1 LAVLDPVHGAVGV
14 NPLRKVAEASV
25 YQNTT
30 LYMNNKRYSK
40 EASPGTGTYYLM
52 HPSPTGT

>member
-25 YQNTT
+25 YHNTT
-30 LYMNNKRYSK
+30 LYMNNKQSLHIEK
-40 EASPGTGTYYLM
+40 GDIS
-52 HPSPTGT
+52 